1 MNVKTYRA
9 QVFSWSKETKVEI
22 VELISAGI
30 GMAGP
35 VLFATVL
42 GYPALGFAA
51 SVGSLAV
58 SSVKV
63 GSSFINHGKKLAS
76 ALISVVLAAIAA
88 VLSFGHGYL
97 TFGVLIL
104 LVSLAALIGGYSRA
118 LAVATTRFV
127 VFLIIILNMVDQT
140 EYRIELIF
148 SILAGAIWTVSIS
161 LVLGIWVHRCYK
173 SSLDGDVKGPT
184 SKKIILWRNSLAHLS
199 GWQFPIRLALCLGIA
214 EGLRILWPEHHF
226 YWIAIT
232 VAILTQRKIEL
243 FPIKTTQRVLGTVIG
258 VIVAS
263 LLLATSLP
271 IWGLV
276 ISIGLFAGVR
286 PLLKVRNYL
295 VYSAT
300 MIPLIILI
308 MEAGKPFQFIIL
320 FDRVFATLIG
330 AVIVIAVNLIFS
342 REMAKSV

>member
-1 MNVKTYRA
+1 MDVKTYRA
-9 QVFSWSKETKVEI
+9 LLFSWSKEAKVEI

-51 SVGSLAV
+51 TVGSLAV

-88 VLSFGHGYL
+88 VLSSGHGYL

-118 LAVATTRFV
+118 LAVTTTRFV

-140 EYRIELIF
+140 EYRMELIF
-148 SILAGAIWTVSIS
+148 SILAGAIWTVSVS
-161 LVLGIWVHRCYK
+161 LVLGIWVHRCFK
-173 SSLDGDVKGPT
+173 SSLDVTVKPT
-184 SKKIILWRNSLAHLS
+184 SRKIILWRNSIAHLS

-232 VAILTQRKIEL
+232 VVILTQRKIEL
-243 FPIKTTQRVLGTVIG
+243 LPIKTTQRVLGTVIG

-263 LLLATSLP
+263 LLLATKLP
-271 IWGLV
+271 IWGLI

-300 MIPLIILI
+300 MIPLIILT

-320 FDRVFATLIG
+320 FDRIFATIIG
-330 AVIVIAVNLIFS
+330 AVLVIVVNLIFS
-342 REMAKSV
+342 RAMAKTV

>member
-9 QVFSWSKETKVEI
+9 QVFSWSKEAKVEI

-63 GSSFINHGKKLAS
+63 GSSFINHGKRLAS

-118 LAVATTRFV
+118 LAV
-127 VFLIIILNMVDQT
+127 
-140 EYRIELIF
+140 
-148 SILAGAIWTVSIS
+148 
-161 LVLGIWVHRCYK
+161 
-173 SSLDGDVKGPT
+173 
-184 SKKIILWRNSLAHLS
+184 
-199 GWQFPIRLALCLGIA
+199 
-214 EGLRILWPEHHF
+214 
-226 YWIAIT
+226 
-232 VAILTQRKIEL
+232 
-243 FPIKTTQRVLGTVIG
+243 
-258 VIVAS
+258 
-263 LLLATSLP
+263 
-271 IWGLV
+271 
-276 ISIGLFAGVR
+276 
-286 PLLKVRNYL
+286 
-295 VYSAT
+295 
-300 MIPLIILI
+300 
-308 MEAGKPFQFIIL
+308 
-320 FDRVFATLIG
+320 
-330 AVIVIAVNLIFS
+330 
-342 REMAKSV
+342 

>member
-1 MNVKTYRA
+1 MNIKTYRA
-9 QVFSWSKETKVEI
+9 QVFSWSKEAKVEI

-63 GSSFINHGKKLAS
+63 GSSFINHGEKLAS
-76 ALISVVLAAIAA
+76 ALISVALAAIAA
-88 VLSFGHGYL
+88 GLSFGQGYL
-97 TFGVLIL
+97 TFGVLTL
-104 LVSLAALIGGYSRA
+104 LVILATLIGGYSRA

-127 VFLIIILNMVDQT
+127 IFLIIILNMLDQT
-140 EYRIELIF
+140 EYPMALIF
-148 SILAGAIWTVSIS
+148 SILAGAIWTISIS
-161 LVLGIWVHRCYK
+161 LVLGIWVHRCFK
-173 SSLDGDVKGPT
+173 SSLDGAMKGPT
-184 SKKIILWRNSLAHLS
+184 SKKIILWWNSLAHLS
-199 GWQFPIRLALCLGIA
+199 SWQFPIRLALCLVIA

-232 VAILTQRKIEL
+232 VAILTQRKIEF
-243 FPIKTTQRVLGTVIG
+243 FPLKTTQRVLGTIIG

-276 ISIGLFAGVR
+276 ISIGLFASVR

-342 REMAKSV
+342 RAMAKSV

>member
-63 GSSFINHGKKLAS
+63 GSSFINHGKNLAS

-104 LVSLAALIGGYSRA
+104 LVSLAALIGGYSHA
-118 LAVATTRFV
+118 LAVETTRFF

-140 EYRIELIF
+140 EYRMELIF

-161 LVLGIWVHRCYK
+161 LVLGIWVHRCFK
-173 SSLDGDVKGPT
+173 SSLDGAVKGPT

-232 VAILTQRKIEL
+232 VAIL
-243 FPIKTTQRVLGTVIG
+243 
-258 VIVAS
+258 
-263 LLLATSLP
+263 
-271 IWGLV
+271 
-276 ISIGLFAGVR
+276 
-286 PLLKVRNYL
+286 
-295 VYSAT
+295 YSAENRT
-300 MIPLIILI
+300 LSNQNNTTSAWYSNRRDCC
-308 MEAGKPFQFIIL
+308 E
-320 FDRVFATLIG
+320 FA
-330 AVIVIAVNLIFS
+330 S
-342 REMAKSV
+342 RN